1 MIKKILLFSLTLFL
15 AFNIA
20 FPANE
25 DLTKEYETL
34 LKSLE
39 EKAQSIKS
47 RDDFQ
52 KFVVERNTSLE
63 ALLKKVEAAGS
74 DDAMVMLSGK
84 ILVDLKRYDQALQKF
99 DELIKKNSPLAADAK
114 EGKVWVLIQEDK
126 TDEAFP
132 LFEEVKN
139 KLKKDMFYY
148 RIIFEL
154 AFSAKDLN
162 KRMNFSQEFIQG
174 IGDDPKYESL
184 KSYQYDNMATIER
197 DRGNIAKATEILNTG
212 IAKLKDEKAK
222 KPLEAALQQLKLIN
236 SVAPEIS
243 AEDWLNSK
251 ELKLANLKGKAVI
264 IDFWAPWCAPCRSVI
279 PTLVKMYDQ
288 LKNKDLVIIGY
299 TKLYGTYTDDI
310 QRQAKK
316 VTPEEELTLIKGF
329 IERFKINYPVAIAKG
344 NEAFNAYGVTGI
356 PTMIFIDKK
365 GKIRDIEVGAG
376 DNQKLETKINE
387 LIK

>member
-25 DLTKEYETL
+25 DLTKEYESL

-39 EKAQSIKS
+39 EKAQNIKS

-52 KFVVERNTSLE
+52 KFIAERNTSLE
-63 ALLKKVEAAGS
+63 ALLKKAEAAGN
-74 DDAMVMLSGK
+74 DDAMVLLSGK
-84 ILVDLKRYDQALQKF
+84 ILVDLKQYDQALQKF
-99 DELIKKNSPLAADAK
+99 EALIKKNSSLAADAK
-114 EGKVWVLIQEDK
+114 EGKVWILIQEEK
-126 TDEAFP
+126 ANEALP

-139 KLKKDMFYY
+139 KLKKDVLYY

-154 AFSAKDLN
+154 AFSANDVN

-174 IGDDPKYESL
+174 IGDDPKYETL
-184 KSYQYDNMATIER
+184 KSYQYENMATIER
-197 DRGNIAKATEILNTG
+197 ERGNIAKATEILNTG
-212 IAKLKDEKAK
+212 IAKLKDEKIK
-222 KPLEAALQQLKLIN
+222 KSLDLALQQLKLIN
-236 SVAPEIS
+236 SIAPEIK

-251 ELKLANLKGKAVI
+251 ELKLANLNGKAVI

-279 PTLVKMYDQ
+279 PVLVKMYDQ
-288 LKNKDLVIIGY
+288 LKNKGLVIIGY

-329 IERFKINYPVAIAKG
+329 VERFKINYPVAIAKG
-344 NEAFNAYGVTGI
+344 NDAFNAYGVTGI